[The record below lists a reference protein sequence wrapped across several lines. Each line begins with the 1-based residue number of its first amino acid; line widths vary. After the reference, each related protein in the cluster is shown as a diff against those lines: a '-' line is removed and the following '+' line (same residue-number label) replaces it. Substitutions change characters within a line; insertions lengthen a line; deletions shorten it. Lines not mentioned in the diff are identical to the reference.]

1 MGRLIDTE
9 EVNPY
14 LKYKNKDGVN
24 LEGVSTLFNDYFDT
38 LPKEYQDM
46 ILITEGMDTGLR
58 TDPTSRHYN
67 PNSKHISGDA
77 LDLRIHDKSGG
88 GHNDEL
94 YKYFVND
101 PILNEMG
108 FTIADT
114 DHGTAPHIHLQFDR
128 EDEHNH
134 NEVSNIA
141 GAQPNDYYSYIG
153 VNNNNTPLNTDK
165 EFQEATMDEV
175 YGRNKEENL
184 AKEGSKNQVSP
195 AQLKLL
201 KEKKEREIAT
211 ELIGGLE
218 LGFYSDNQQ

>member
-46 ILITEGMDTGLR
+46 ILITEGMDTINR
-58 TDPTSRHYN
+58 ANKD
-67 PNSKHISGDA
+67 SKHFDGDA

-88 GHNDEL
+88 GYNDKL
-94 YKYFVND
+94 YKYFLND
-101 PILNEMG
+101 PNLKEMG
-108 FTIADT
+108 FKMAKP

-128 EDEHNH
+128 KDEHNH
-134 NEVSNIA
+134 NEVSNSV

-153 VNNNNTPLNTDK
+153 VNNNTTPLNTDK

-175 YGRNKEENL
+175 YGRNEEENL
-184 AKEGSKNQVSP
+184 TKEGSKNKVSP